1 MPDPLKRAHSRRVL
15 SLLALMFLAPLGFA
29 FWLYYGTQWR
39 PSGGT
44 NHGEL
49 ITPLRPLSKVVSDRI
64 FAGKWSLV
72 VIGDGAC
79 DAVCQQTL
87 VYARQT
93 WLALGRLES
102 RTQRVWLV
110 TANCC
115 DRGYVEREHPGLR
128 VVDLT
133 SSESV
138 PADLRDALLA
148 NFPTVNQ
155 ARQIFIV
162 DPLGN
167 LMMRYDTQLDPKGL
181 RDDLKKLLDLS
192 RIG

>member
-1 MPDPLKRAHSRRVL
+1 
-15 SLLALMFLAPLGFA
+15 MFLAPLGFA

-39 PSGGT
+39 PAGGT

-49 ITPLRPLSKVVSDRI
+49 ITPARPINKIVSDKL

-72 VIGDGAC
+72 VIADGSC
-79 DAVCQQTL
+79 DTTCQRSL
-87 VYARQT
+87 VYSRQT

-102 RTQRVWLV
+102 RTQRVWLA

-115 DRGYVEREHPGLR
+115 DRGYTLREHPDLK
-128 VVDLT
+128 VVDLMN
-133 SSESV
+133 SESIPV
-138 PADLRDALLA
+138 DARAGLLA
-148 NFPTVNQ
+148 IFPTADQ

-167 LMMRYDTQLDPKGL
+167 LMMRYDTGLDPKGL
-181 RDDLKKLLDLS
+181 RDDLKKLLELS